1 MLANPLLIEILRSI
15 GICLNSDSI
24 PALRNKGVA
33 KGDDDWIK
41 STNLEKVTILNIVEV
56 SHLTVFKV
64 LEVLIVDNNLFVLM
78 RDNEE
83 EAQEEV

>member
-1 MLANPLLIEILRSI
+1 M
-15 GICLNSDSI
+15 
-24 PALRNKGVA
+24 A

-41 STNLEKVTILNIVEV
+41 STNLEKVAIFNIVKV
-56 SHLTVFKV
+56 SHLALFKII
-64 LEVLIVDNNLFVLM
+64 EIFIVNDDLFVLM